1 MIERVRAR
9 FAASAGLR
17 GIGKMSVASA
27 IGQIAIMSTLPI
39 ATRLYAP
46 AEYGAYSLLASFT
59 GIATVAA
66 CLCLDLAIVQ
76 GRDSEAADEL
86 FAAALRSVP
95 LTSLVCAIVLTGLIR
110 GRLFG
115 FGALSFA
122 SVPIACAMIAL
133 NGIYLAS
140 RYRQLKD
147 HRFGLIASASLSQNL
162 GRAIAPILWNPVSN
176 GWIGLA
182 LGELTGRSLGTRR
195 LLMPLLNRGLKN
207 AAFSSWARW
216 WKVVR
221 REWRYT
227 GILLASV
234 LIDSSSSLIVAP
246 MLAGAYGARAAG
258 EYFLITTLLNAPL
271 ALIGTAFA
279 DVIHA
284 RSAALAISAPGE
296 LPGFVRRSA
305 GALLLLG
312 IVIYLPVYGL
322 APIVLPVIFGSK
334 WTLIVPIARA
344 LTPFMIMALVASPCS
359 RVLLAVRRTDVKMT
373 ADVVRMLVAPTTIIL
388 ASHAHLPF
396 VSAIGY
402 FGIAMTGAYALY
414 FVAEYVSAVLV
425 SRSGGSLGTEG
436 TSSPVLSNVQ
446 E

>member
-1 MIERVRAR
+1 M
-9 FAASAGLR
+9 
-17 GIGKMSVASA
+17 
-27 IGQIAIMSTLPI
+27 T
-39 ATRLYAP
+39 
-46 AEYGAYSLLASFT
+46 SF
-59 GIATVAA
+59 I
-66 CLCLDLAIVQ
+66 
-76 GRDSEAADEL
+76 
-86 FAAALRSVP
+86 
-95 LTSLVCAIVLTGLIR
+95 CAIALTGLIR
-110 GRLFG
+110 TRLFG
-115 FGALSFA
+115 FGALSYA

-133 NGIYLAS
+133 NGVYLAS

-147 HRFGLIASASLSQNL
+147 HRFGLIAAASLTQNL

-195 LLMPLLNRGLKN
+195 LLMPLFSRGVKN
-207 AAFSSWARW
+207 AAFRSGAKW
-216 WKVVR
+216 WEVVR

-227 GILLASV
+227 GILLTSV

-284 RSAALAISAPGE
+284 RSAALALSAPGE
-296 LPGFVRRSA
+296 LPAFVRRAA

-312 IVIYLPVYGL
+312 VLIYLPVYAL
-322 APIVLPVIFGSK
+322 APIVLPVVFGAK

-359 RVLLAVRRTDVKMT
+359 RVLLAVQRTDVKMA
-373 ADVVRMLVAPTTIIL
+373 ADVLRMLVAPTTIIL
-388 ASHAHLPF
+388 ASRAHLSF
-396 VSAIGY
+396 NSAIGR

-425 SRSGGSLGTEG
+425 SKAGRPIGIDEPPAGA
-436 TSSPVLSNVQ
+436 LSRA
-446 E
+446 EE